1 MIQQVN
7 LYRNAD
13 QADYAF
19 LKNPYALISLG
30 ACLLLIIVSV
40 VSEYNLQ
47 QQKQQRQD
55 LEQQLQIATAHLEDV
70 QTRFPQKTLDNA
82 LTLQLQQAQQQY
94 QNLAQIMELLSDDQ
108 SDQALGFS
116 RYLSALADQADR
128 DIWLTRIRF
137 DSINNDISLH
147 GSTFKPE
154 QIPALLQRL
163 QNSPAFKGRH
173 FARLSIKQNPE
184 NNAQTDFSVSSNLK
198 PDPENSDA
206 QH

>member
-7 LYRNAD
+7 LYRNTD

-19 LKNPYALISLG
+19 FKNPYVLVSLG
-30 ACLLLIIVSV
+30 VCLLLIIVSV
-40 VSEYNLQ
+40 MAEYSLQ
-47 QQKQQRQD
+47 QQKQQRQE
-55 LEQQLQIATAHLEDV
+55 LEQQLQIASAHLEEV
-70 QTRFPQKTLDNA
+70 QTRFPQKTLDDA
-82 LTLQLQQAQQQY
+82 LTQELQQARQQY
-94 QNLAQIMELLSDDQ
+94 QSLSQILALLSDDQ

-116 RYLSALADQADR
+116 RYLSALAYQTDR

-137 DSINNDISLH
+137 DSVNNDISLH

-154 QIPALLQRL
+154 QIPTLLQHL
-163 QNSPAFKGRH
+163 QNSSAFKGRH
-173 FARLSIKQNPE
+173 FARLSIKQNPD

-198 PDPENSDA
+198 PDPDNSDA